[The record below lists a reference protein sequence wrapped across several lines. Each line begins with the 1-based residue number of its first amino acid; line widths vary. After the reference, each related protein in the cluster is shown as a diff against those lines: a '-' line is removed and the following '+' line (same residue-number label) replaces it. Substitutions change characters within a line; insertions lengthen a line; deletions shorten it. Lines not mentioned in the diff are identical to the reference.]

1 MHFFLNLFIIIYKYI
16 QDTEQTLWTVYCAV
30 CNSEWK
36 TFCSVLYRECF
47 SIMFAKIFATHM
59 KGLQSC
65 PVLANYLALL
75 LSQAQKIE
83 RITAGCLY
91 VWVYVCMYVCMHVCM
106 YLCMYVFMY
115 VCMYVRVYV
124 CIVWVNVC
132 KYVCMYACKK
142 TSSFVYTTT
151 IPPPLQTLNI
161 DIKYLWLSAMCI
173 LLSELF

>member
-1 MHFFLNLFIIIYKYI
+1 
-16 QDTEQTLWTVYCAV
+16 
-30 CNSEWK
+30 
-36 TFCSVLYRECF
+36 
-47 SIMFAKIFATHM
+47 MFAKIFATHM

-132 KYVCMYACKK
+132 KYVCMYACMYVKK
-142 TSSFVYTTT
+142 LPLLFIPLLY
-151 IPPPLQTLNI
+151 PPPFRHST
-161 DIKYLWLSAMCI
+161 
-173 LLSELF
+173 